1 MNKRMHFQH
10 HKDNDAF
17 RLVWRELYGKPMLD
31 YPGGDTDTSTYM
43 ARFPTEHFTIVCLQI
58 CGLGAES
65 EAHEVL
71 DVLHSAGKL

>member
-1 MNKRMHFQH
+1 MHFQH

-58 CGLGAES
+58 
-65 EAHEVL
+65 
-71 DVLHSAGKL
+71 